1 MTTRVA
7 EYASFK
13 IALSSLSKL
22 GNSLRPR
29 EKEKKEEK
37 KKRKIQLEI
46 FEKSNSNPQMRSQIG
61 NPFWSSSS
69 TSSSSH

>member
-37 KKRKIQLEI
+37 KEKNSIRNIRKIQFESPNAISYWESILE
-46 FEKSNSNPQMRSQIG
+46 Q
-61 NPFWSSSS
+61 
-69 TSSSSH
+69 